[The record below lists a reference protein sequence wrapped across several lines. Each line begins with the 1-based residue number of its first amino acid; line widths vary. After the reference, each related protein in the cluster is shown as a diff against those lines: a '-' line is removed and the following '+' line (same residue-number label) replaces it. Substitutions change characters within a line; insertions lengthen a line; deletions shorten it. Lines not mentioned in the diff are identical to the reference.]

1 MTINRIYMSLLV
13 GLTLLACQSKP
24 SADHTAH
31 THADESETIDSRP
44 AVGALETQI
53 LARHDS
59 VMNAMD
65 ELMSLKKQVA
75 QRQTELSQ
83 QPASARLDGQ
93 KQEARAIADGLEQA
107 DRAMAD
113 WMNGYNGDT
122 LSALSEKQALLYLAD
137 QQRRV
142 NAMTRQLRQRIT
154 QARAYLR

>member
-1 MTINRIYMSLLV
+1 MTIIRIYSFLLV

-31 THADESETIDSRP
+31 QHADESGTTDPRP

-65 ELMSLKKQVA
+65 ELMTLKKQVA
-75 QRQTELSQ
+75 QRQAELSR

-93 KQEARAIADGLEQA
+93 KQEARTIADGLEQA

-122 LSALSEKQALLYLAD
+122 LSTLTEQQALLYLTD

-142 NAMTRQLRQRIT
+142 NAMTQQLRQRIT
-154 QARAYLR
+154 QARTYLQ

>member
-1 MTINRIYMSLLV
+1 MTINRIYMFLLA

-31 THADESETIDSRP
+31 THADESGTTDPRP
-44 AVGALETQI
+44 AVGALEQQI

-59 VMNAMD
+59 VMGAMD
-65 ELMSLKKQVA
+65 ELMKLKKQVA

-93 KQEARAIADGLEQA
+93 KQEARRVADGLEQA

-122 LSALSEKQALLYLAD
+122 LSTLTEKQALLYLTD

-142 NAMTRQLRQRIT
+142 NAMTGQLRQGII
-154 QARAYLR
+154 QARTYLR

>member
-1 MTINRIYMSLLV
+1 MTINHIFIFLLA

-31 THADESETIDSRP
+31 THAVESETTDPRP

-59 VMNAMD
+59 VMSAID
-65 ELMSLKKQVA
+65 ELMKLKKQVA
-75 QRQTELSQ
+75 QRQIELNQ
-83 QPASARLDGQ
+83 QPASAQLDEQ
-93 KQEARAIADGLEQA
+93 KKEARTVADGLEQA

-122 LSALSEKQALLYLAD
+122 LSTLTEKQALLYLTD

-142 NAMTRQLRQRIT
+142 NAMTGQLRNGIT

>member
-1 MTINRIYMSLLV
+1 MTIIRIYSFLLA

-31 THADESETIDSRP
+31 KHADESGSTDPRP
-44 AVGALETQI
+44 AVGALERQI

-59 VMNAMD
+59 VMDALD
-65 ELMSLKKQVA
+65 ELMKLKKQVA

-83 QPASARLDGQ
+83 QPASIRLDGQ
-93 KQEARAIADGLEQA
+93 KQDARTIADGLEQA

-122 LSALSEKQALLYLAD
+122 LSTLTEQQALLYLTD
-137 QQRRV
+137 QQKRV

>member
-1 MTINRIYMSLLV
+1 MTSIRIYTLLLA

-31 THADESETIDSRP
+31 THAVESGTTDPRP
-44 AVGALETQI
+44 AVGALEAQI

-59 VMNAMD
+59 VMSAMD
-65 ELMSLKKQVA
+65 ELMKLKKQVA

-93 KQEARAIADGLEQA
+93 KQNARTIADGLEEA

-122 LSALSEKQALLYLAD
+122 LSTLTEQQALLYLTD
-137 QQRRV
+137 QQQRV
-142 NAMTRQLRQRIT
+142 NVMTGQLRQRIT